1 MEKAT
6 AEVEALSE
14 GEEDGEEEEEIEEEE
29 EEEKEYAIQPS
40 SDMMTW
46 EKVPIVKEEVDEH
59 ANTDPVHPSEKETET
74 EKKEEEV
81 EGEGEGEKAMPKE
94 IQPEGVQEE
103 EEKKDKPAIVIT
115 EETVAQVMKPVEEKM
130 KSMIFYYWPMIPQ
143 TDFPRWEVKKA
154 IMYVRWNFVGC

>member
-1 MEKAT
+1 M
-6 AEVEALSE
+6 EALSDGE
-14 GEEDGEEEEEIEEEE
+14 GDEEEEEEEIEEE

-59 ANTDPVHPSEKETET
+59 ANTESVHPSEKKETEK
-74 EKKEEEV
+74 KKEEEV
-81 EGEGEGEKAMPKE
+81 EGEGEGEKAMPTGEPAPKE
-94 IQPEGVQEE
+94 THPEGVQ
-103 EEKKDKPAIVIT
+103 EEKKDKPAIIIT

-154 IMYVRWNFVGC
+154 IMYVC